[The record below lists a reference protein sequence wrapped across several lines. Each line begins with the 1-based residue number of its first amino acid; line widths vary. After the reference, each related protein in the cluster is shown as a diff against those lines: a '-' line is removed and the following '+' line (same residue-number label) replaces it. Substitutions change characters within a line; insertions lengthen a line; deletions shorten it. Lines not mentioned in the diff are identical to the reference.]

1 MATQKRMNQRRQR
14 RAWHVRNRV
23 RAADSAHPRLSV
35 HRTSK
40 HLYAQIIDDES
51 GRTLCSASTV
61 QLKLP
66 KGSNIPAAKAVGEAL
81 GKKASELSIE
91 RCGFDRGSSRYHGRV
106 KALADAVRDAGV
118 KL

>member
-1 MATQKRMNQRRQR
+1 
-14 RAWHVRNRV
+14 
-23 RAADSAHPRLSV
+23 LSV
-35 HRTSK
+35 HRTNK

-66 KGSNIPAAKAVGEAL
+66 YGGNIPAAKAVGEEL

-106 KALADAVRDAGV
+106 KALADAVRAAGV
-118 KL
+118 KI